1 MLSFNAHQICLFTYV
16 VKLEASQLITEITAE
31 NLSSLVTS
39 DQLSIDNPNT
49 LHTVGECVTAIRYTN
64 CRLQPEI
71 FTWYL
76 NGSKINDT
84 NFVLDESGK
93 LTFTNAQD
101 IHAGLYFCVITLPG
115 QLGSY
120 ITTARQLNLS
130 PTETQGNACNHLLH
144 QHILLCIHV
153 FLCRFG

>member
-1 MLSFNAHQICLFTYV
+1 MSCYLFIHI
-16 VKLEASQLITEITAE
+16 VKLEASQSITEITAE

-39 DQLSIDNPNT
+39 DQLSVDNPNT

-64 CRLQPEI
+64 CLLQPES

-76 NGSKINDT
+76 NGSKINGT
-84 NFVLDESGK
+84 NFVDESGK

-120 ITTARQLNLS
+120 ITTARQLKLS
-130 PTETQGNACNHLLH
+130 STETPPGNACNHLLH
-144 QHILLCIHV
+144 QHIHVLLCRSGQ
-153 FLCRFG
+153 F